1 MLLNRHFFILVCSI
15 FFIGII
21 VWWQNPDTAVSA
33 MANGQSYANPNAVIE
48 EYWEKLDYR
57 QFDLA
62 SALASGQAEATNS
75 ILQQM
80 FRDNPFLSV
89 QNVEI
94 QNTSAQN
101 SYFVEI
107 TTGSSIDQR
116 KVLAYQITVEQQDNG
131 LKIVEMSLK

>member
-1 MLLNRHFFILVCSI
+1 MLLNRHFFILVCSV
-15 FFIGII
+15 FFIGVI
-21 VWWQNPDTAVSA
+21 VWWQNPNTAVSA
-33 MANGQSYANPNAVIE
+33 IANGQSYANPKAVIE
-48 EYWEKLDYR
+48 DYWEKLDYR

-80 FRDNPFLSV
+80 FQDNPFLSV

-101 SYFVEI
+101 SYLVEI

-116 KVLAYQITVEQQDNG
+116 KVLTYQIIVEQQDDG
-131 LKIVEMSLK
+131 LKIVEMSPE

>member
-15 FFIGII
+15 FFIGVI

-33 MANGQSYANPNAVIE
+33 MANGQSYANPKAVIE

-62 SALASGQAEATNS
+62 SALTSRQAEATNN

-80 FRDNPFLSV
+80 FQDNPFLSV

-116 KVLAYQITVEQQDNG
+116 KVLTYQITVEQQDNV

>member
-15 FFIGII
+15 FFIGVI

-62 SALASGQAEATNS
+62 SALISRQAEATNS

-131 LKIVEMSLK
+131 LKIVEISLK